1 MAGVGSNQ
9 IEFVICF
16 LLFILFLLLVLARC
30 LNGHVSIW
38 KASQIPAGIAKA
50 VAVIV
55 AHKAARG
62 VTKDRERQSETA

>member
-1 MAGVGSNQ
+1 MLN
-9 IEFVICF
+9 
-16 LLFILFLLLVLARC
+16 ARC

-38 KASQIPAGIAKA
+38 KASQIPVGIATA

-62 VTKDRERQSETA
+62 VTKESQSETEISKYRILSAEHNREIWCENE